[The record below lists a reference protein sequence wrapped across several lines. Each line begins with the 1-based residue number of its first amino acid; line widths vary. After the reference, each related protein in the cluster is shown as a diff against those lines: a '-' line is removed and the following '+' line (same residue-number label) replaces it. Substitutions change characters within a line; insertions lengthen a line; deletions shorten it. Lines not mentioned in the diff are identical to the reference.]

1 MLNRV
6 ILAIELIILCG
17 PASALL
23 LLGITYLPLSL
34 AMLVSGREGLYI
46 FSLITI
52 SGMWGFISL
61 ASLTWH
67 TFSYENKWP
76 GRPIQWFGIALG
88 VTACVMGL
96 SVSVLEK
103 SEIMAFVFAGPILA
117 TAHLL
122 YLSKKRGLAS

>member
-23 LLGITYLPLSL
+23 LLGITYLSISL

-61 ASLTWH
+61 ASLAWH

-96 SVSVLEK
+96 SVLEN
-103 SEIMAFVFAGPILA
+103 SEIMAFIFAGPILA